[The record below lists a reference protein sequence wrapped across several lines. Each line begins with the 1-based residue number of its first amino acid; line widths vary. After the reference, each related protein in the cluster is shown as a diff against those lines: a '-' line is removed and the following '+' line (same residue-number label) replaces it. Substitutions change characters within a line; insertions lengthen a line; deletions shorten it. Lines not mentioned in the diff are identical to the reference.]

1 MPCCTFAGAVIY
13 GATPKLITARRG
25 DRLWYGI
32 GASSLYDDKLHDGI
46 KPDFDMALKQLRVWN
61 VFSQLEA
68 QGALLPVDHC
78 TADEGF
84 SPMYEAQEIM
94 TLPLYATAERCTRAS
109 GARLVTDAG
118 MRLIA
123 SIKVDISPLIEQ
135 GVPLGER
142 GVRVQ
147 LQFGKTELQMR
158 ATVLRTGQA
167 LSQGGVKVQCT

>member
-1 MPCCTFAGAVIY
+1 VAHQLPCCTFAGAVIY

-25 DRLWYGI
+25 DRRWYGI

-68 QGALLPVDHC
+68 Q
-78 TADEGF
+78 
-84 SPMYEAQEIM
+84 EIV

-109 GARLVTDAG
+109 GVRLVTDAG
-118 MRLIA
+118 MRLVA
-123 SIKVDISPLIEQ
+123 SIEVDISPLIEQ

-167 LSQGGVKVQCT
+167 LSVKVQYT